1 MPPPNPA
8 EKLLEAPLADLIV
21 LLLKQFKRLLD
32 ERGLRLTTPELEE
45 IGQQASVGVVVSDH
59 AQQVRQ
65 ITATLVAES
74 EAELQS
80 RFGFT
85 FSESLATDMQ
95 TVGGWETTAEFIE
108 VANVKSNA
116 ELRISAGS
124 ALRVFLGDPEGV
136 LHLLTVIDHDS
147 GAMDV
152 DAAFARRALCHAAEV
167 SPSANDWLKQ
177 VHQWWDDQ
185 QV

>member
-8 EKLLEAPLADLIV
+8 GKLLEAPPEDLIV

-32 ERGLRLTTPELEE
+32 EHGLRLTTPELEA
-45 IGQQASVGVVVSDH
+45 IGQRASKSAQLSDQGQQAK
-59 AQQVRQ
+59 Q
-65 ITATLVAES
+65 IIGKLVAES
-74 EAELQS
+74 ERVLAS

-85 FSESLATDMQ
+85 FSESLTADMQ
-95 TVGGWETTAEFIE
+95 AVGGWETTAEFIE
-108 VANVKSNA
+108 VANVKNNA

-124 ALRVFLGDPEGV
+124 ALRVFLGDLEGV
-136 LHLLTVIDHDS
+136 PHLLTVLDHDA

-152 DAAFARRALCHAAEV
+152 DAAFARRALCHAADI
-167 SPSANDWLKQ
+167 SPTTPDWLNQ
-177 VHQWWDDQ
+177 VQLWWDEQ